1 VAPIAHEILPIL
13 WLSSFG
19 VIMSAFGADS
29 NLVFF
34 KKHNIDI
41 DTYTHM
47 RTPVNTCIHTLSL

>member
-13 WLSSFG
+13 WLSFFG

-29 NLVFF
+29 NFF

-41 DTYTHM
+41 DTYTDM
-47 RTPVNTCIHTLSL
+47 STPVNTCIHTLSL